1 MDLSNENT
9 LFALDIGTRSVV
21 GLLLKPKGEKFEL
34 LDMEIVEHEERS
46 MLDGQIHDVP
56 SVAHVINKVK
66 NSLELKHGP
75 LKKVCVAAAGRSL
88 KTKRAAYETNITGKP
103 VLTHDDVLHLELSAV
118 QQAQFELAQND
129 ESQSSLHYFCVGYS
143 VLNYQL
149 DSDIIGSLIDQN
161 GEKATV
167 EVIATFLPKVVV
179 ESLLAALNRADLE
192 LEALT
197 LEPIAAINVLIPPS
211 MRRLNVALVD
221 IGAGTSDIALTAENT
236 VVAYG
241 MVPIAGDEITEAI
254 SDHFLLDFPEAER
267 VKREIHGNEQITFL
281 DILGFEASHTKEEMI
296 APIREQ
302 IVQLVKKIAH
312 EIIVLNGKPP
322 QAVMLV
328 GGGSLTPELTKHL
341 AQILKLPENRVAI
354 RGADAIQKL
363 EKSEVLPVGPDLVT
377 PVGIA
382 IAAKENPI
390 EYMSITVNEQK
401 VRLFDIKNLTVGDA
415 LLARGIEMGKLYGKP
430 GLAIM
435 VTISGK
441 LISVPGELGEAP
453 TLLKNGEA
461 TTLDARIYANDEI
474 VVKQGED
481 GKQASV
487 TIYDLYGDEPNL
499 PLIINDEKIEISAS
513 FTQNGLN
520 ATKQHT
526 VMDRDVIDVLY
537 PKSIKDVLQSLQI
550 KSNYYEPI
558 SVHYQNKDIKLF
570 HPEQIIVKNEKQAF
584 VDDRIQKHE
593 HLQFQTLKNKPTC
606 TLADFVQQQELS
618 IEKSIQIFFN
628 DELITLKKDIYRF
641 EKNGQPLSLS
651 NLLTEGDQISV
662 SKSEEASFI
671 LQDVFAVQEINIP
684 TGGRAHI
691 ELTKNGASTGYADSI
706 IDGDKIE
713 LLIHQES

>member
-88 KTKRAAYETNITGKP
+88 KTKRAAYETTITGKP

-302 IVQLVKKIAH
+302 IVQLAKKIAH
-312 EIIVLNGKPP
+312 EIIILNGKPP

-474 VVKQGED
+474 VVKQGKD

-513 FTQNGLN
+513 FTQNGVK
-520 ATKQHT
+520 ASKQHT

-537 PKSIKDVLQSLQI
+537 PKSIQDVLQSLQI
-550 KSNYYEPI
+550 NSKYYEPI
-558 SVHYQNKDIKLF
+558 SVQYQNKDIKLF
-570 HPEQIIVKNEKQAF
+570 HSDQIIVKNEKQAF
-584 VDDRIQKHE
+584 LDDHIQKHE

-606 TLADFVQQQELS
+606 TLADFVQQLELS

-628 DELITLKKDIYRF
+628 DELITLKKNIYRF

-651 NLLTEGDQISV
+651 SLLTEGDHISV
-662 SKSEEASFI
+662 SKSEETSFI